1 MPTQNYRPSSRR
13 GFLGGATNGLLLV
26 SPKVALGSQAN
37 SSVEFG
43 LIGCGNRGSWITPLF
58 IEHTGARV
66 VAAADVVR
74 TNLEEFRD
82 KYRLAAA
89 HAYYGLDAY
98 RELLASSIDAV
109 VIETPPYYHPLHAR
123 AAVDA
128 GKHVFLAKPVA
139 VDVPGCREVE
149 EAGRRAAGRNLSF
162 WVDFQMRAQESFQQA
177 ADRVHRG
184 DIGKPV
190 FGQAYFHGDRSGL
203 TRAYPGLDPELV
215 RLKNFYAD
223 RTLGGD
229 ILVEQGIHV
238 VDAMNWYLQGHPA
251 KAFGTGGLSDWSGT
265 PQDIGKV
272 GWDHYAVT
280 YWYPN
285 GVHVLCSETQLGP
298 TTGGIVANCFGPQ
311 GTLETKYNGA
321 LRILGR
327 NPWPGVE
334 KDATMN
340 QGTANNAKTFI
351 RAIRESKPVNNAPS
365 AVETTLTAILGREAA
380 LKEAILTW
388 EDLLKSTTRYEADL
402 RLRY

>member
-1 MPTQNYRPSSRR
+1 MRELNDRR
-13 GFLGGATNGLLLV
+13 GFLRGATSGILLV
-26 SPKVALGSQAN
+26 RPEIAFGAQAN
-37 SSVEFG
+37 SNVEFG

-74 TNLEEFRD
+74 TNLEGFRD
-82 KYRLAAA
+82 KYQLGASRS
-89 HAYYGLDAY
+89 YYGPDAY
-98 RELLASSIDAV
+98 RELVASKVDAV
-109 VIETPPYYHPLHAR
+109 VIESPPYYHPFHAR

-139 VDVPGCREVE
+139 VDVPGCRDVE
-149 EAGRRAAGRNLSF
+149 EAGRRAAARNLSF
-162 WVDFQMRAQESFQQA
+162 WIDFQMRAQESFQGA
-177 ADRVHRG
+177 AARVHRG
-184 DIGKPV
+184 DIGKPA
-190 FGQAYFHGDRSGL
+190 FGHAYFHGDRSGL
-203 TRAYPGLDPELV
+203 TRTYPGLDPELV

-223 RTLGGD
+223 RALGGD

-238 VDAMNWYLQGHPA
+238 VDAMNWYLRAHPA

-285 GVHVLCSETQLGP
+285 GAHVLCSETQLGA

-311 GTLETKYNGA
+311 GTLESKYNGA
-321 LRILGR
+321 LRILGK

-340 QGTANNAKTFI
+340 QGTANNIKTFI
-351 RAIRESKPVNNAPS
+351 RAVRESKPVNNAPA
-365 AVETTLTAILGREAA
+365 AVETTLTAILGREAS
-380 LKEAILTW
+380 LKESLVTW
-388 EDLLKSTTRYEADL
+388 EELLKSTSRYEVDL
-402 RLRY
+402 KLRY